1 MTALTL
7 RASQAILASPFAVFG
22 RFLTAVMSVADVI
35 ADAQVRA
42 SAATRRYPAAS

>member
-1 MTALTL
+1 MTARTL

-22 RFLTAVMSVADVI
+22 RFPTVVMTVIDLI

-42 SAATRRYPAAS
+42 NAASEQYPLAS

>member
-7 RASQAILASPFAVFG
+7 RASRAIPTSPFAVFG
-22 RFLTAVMSVADVI
+22 RFLAVAMTVIDLI

-42 SAATRRYPAAS
+42 SAATRRYPLAA